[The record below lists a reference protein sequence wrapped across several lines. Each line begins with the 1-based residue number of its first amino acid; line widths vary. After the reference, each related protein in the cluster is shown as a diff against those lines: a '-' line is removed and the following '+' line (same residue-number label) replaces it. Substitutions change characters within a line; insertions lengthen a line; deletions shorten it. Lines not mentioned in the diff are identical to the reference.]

1 MSLNLSYNYRS
12 LTTSINALQTPPS
25 LILDKVFKLKNQNFG
40 TTLDVDIEKS
50 AEYKKLAPFV
60 ASSQEGKVVSKVG
73 YTSKTVKFPRIRVKK
88 QLSAAEILAQ
98 KELGESI
105 YVGEN
110 ATVENGSL
118 GKIAREQNHLKAIIT
133 KRIEWMAAQAL
144 TGTITY
150 SSDDVNFSVD
160 YGFATSHKPNLSG
173 NYVWGGS
180 SADIIG
186 NIRAWKKLITQD
198 TGLTG
203 DLAIVGSAALDKMLA
218 DSNVKALLGNQGMA
232 VGQLQVDSTNYVG
245 RLCGVD
251 IYECTEQ
258 YFDGSSNQNM
268 IADNA
273 FILVAQQGKFI
284 QEYGL
289 IEDLEAEARVGM
301 EFFSKLWF
309 EKDPSAA
316 WLLAESNPLPV
327 VYQPDAVVYATV

>member
-1 MSLNLSYNYRS
+1 
-12 LTTSINALQTPPS
+12 
-25 LILDKVFKLKNQNFG
+25 LDKVFKLKNQNFG

-160 YGFATSHKPNLSG
+160 YGFATSHKPTLSG

-180 SADIIG
+180 SAISSQHQSLEKNYHTRHRVD
-186 NIRAWKKLITQD
+186 RRF
-198 TGLTG
+198 G
-203 DLAIVGSAALDKMLA
+203 DCRLSRIDQMLA
-218 DSNVKALLGNQGMA
+218 DSNVKALLGNRAWPSGSFKSTQPTMSEGFA
-232 VGQLQVDSTNYVG
+232 ALTSTNATSSTRWQLKPEHDCRQRLHFG
-245 RLCGVD
+245 RTARQ
-251 IYECTEQ
+251 I
-258 YFDGSSNQNM
+258 
-268 IADNA
+268 
-273 FILVAQQGKFI
+273 I